1 MKLRV
6 DLLPRGSSDPS
17 HQAFAD
23 TVLVVDVIRATTTA
37 LSFLER
43 GAESLYL
50 TSDLET
56 ALAFKADGVV
66 LAGERRGLKPEG
78 FDLGNSPFEVLEQR
92 FDGKTIVMTTTNGTL
107 AAANACETGKNV
119 ILACLRN
126 AHAAARRAKEVSSEE
141 IAILCAGGGGRVGLD
156 DVYTAGVLCEYL
168 LAMTDAQLDDGAQIA
183 LTVRRQFA
191 DPLEPLMRSHAA
203 SRLEEIG
210 LESDVAY
217 CAQVSQSTIVPS
229 FQGRVGGAL
238 IFRP

>member
-37 LSFLER
+37 ISFLER

-56 ALAFKADGVV
+56 ALAFKAEGVI

-126 AHAAARRAKEVSSEE
+126 AHAAAIMAVARSQLPYLDLVPYFDR
-141 IAILCAGGGGRVGLD
+141 LC
-156 DVYTAGVLCEYL
+156 
-168 LAMTDAQLDDGAQIA
+168 
-183 LTVRRQFA
+183 
-191 DPLEPLMRSHAA
+191 
-203 SRLEEIG
+203 
-210 LESDVAY
+210 
-217 CAQVSQSTIVPS
+217 
-229 FQGRVGGAL
+229 
-238 IFRP
+238 FRPLTPLASSVPRTMW